1 MTRTLSLSD
10 TSQSPLE
17 KVSAVGLNDNRCSQ
31 DIPELNLPVES
42 WTAYN
47 KRL

>member
-17 KVSAVGLNDNRCSQ
+17 KVSAVGLNNNRCSQ
-31 DIPELNLPVES
+31 RHSGTES
-42 WTAYN
+42 ASGVVDG
-47 KRL
+47 LQ